1 MHEIHAVLCNAGF
14 GVAQLVFLEEEDVS
28 SPDSAEF
35 FGVLGATSPST
46 VRIASAESAGD
57 DESIGGGPFSVPT
70 LYKVC
75 FVLGTYGSPVI

>member
-1 MHEIHAVLCNAGF
+1 M
-14 GVAQLVFLEEEDVS
+14 S

-57 DESIGGGPFSVPT
+57 DESIGGGPFSAPI

-75 FVLGTYGSPVI
+75 LVFSNTKGICLALTVHPLFSTFGTA